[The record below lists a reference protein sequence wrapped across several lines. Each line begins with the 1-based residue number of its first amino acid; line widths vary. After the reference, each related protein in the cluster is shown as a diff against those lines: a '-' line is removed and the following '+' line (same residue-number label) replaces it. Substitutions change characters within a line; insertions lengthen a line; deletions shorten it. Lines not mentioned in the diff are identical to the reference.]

1 MDRVHYIWLDY
12 THYDS
17 NGKPGSNDSILVFIG
32 NISLEKA
39 KAMID
44 SIKLSYCKEYI
55 AKRSNFFSQKGIEV
69 KITAQNIKT
78 YKVLYEKIIGIIE

>member
-17 NGKPGSNDSILVFIG
+17 NGKPGSNDSFLVFNG

-39 KAMID
+39 KAMIA
-44 SIKLSYCKEYI
+44 SVKLSYCKEYI

-69 KITAQNIKT
+69 RMAAQNT
-78 YKVLYEKIIGIIE
+78 RTSKVLYEKTIGIIE

>member
-17 NGKPGSNDSILVFIG
+17 NGKLGSNYSILVFNG

-44 SIKLSYCKEYI
+44 SVKLSYCKEYI

-69 KITAQNIKT
+69 EMAAQNIT
-78 YKVLYEKIIGIIE
+78 TSEVLYKKVIGIL

>member
-17 NGKPGSNDSILVFIG
+17 NGKPGSNDSFLVFNG

-39 KAMID
+39 KAMIA
-44 SIKLSYCKEYI
+44 SVKLSYCKEYI
-55 AKRSNFFSQKGIEV
+55 AKRSNFFSQEGIEV
-69 KITAQNIKT
+69 KMAAQNIRT
-78 YKVLYEKIIGIIE
+78 SKVLYERTIGIL

>member
-17 NGKPGSNDSILVFIG
+17 NGKPGSNDSILVFNG

-44 SIKLSYCKEYI
+44 SVKLSYCKEYI
-55 AKRSNFFSQKGIEV
+55 ARRSNFFSQKGV
-69 KITAQNIKT
+69 KVEMAAQNIRT
-78 YKVLYEKIIGIIE
+78 SEVLYKKVIGIL

>member
-17 NGKPGSNDSILVFIG
+17 NGKPASNDSILVFNG

-55 AKRSNFFSQKGIEV
+55 TKRSNFFSQKDIEV
-69 KITAQNIKT
+69 KMAAQNTRT

>member
-12 THYDS
+12 THYRD
-17 NGKPGSNDSILVFIG
+17 GKPGSNDSILVFNG

-44 SIKLSYCKEYI
+44 SVKLSYCKEYI

-69 KITAQNIKT
+69 RMAAQNIRT
-78 YKVLYEKIIGIIE
+78 SKVLYEKTIGIL

>member
-17 NGKPGSNDSILVFIG
+17 NGKPGSSESILVFNG

-44 SIKLSYCKEYI
+44 SVKLSYCKEYI
-55 AKRSNFFSQKGIEV
+55 AKRRSFFLQKGV
-69 KITAQNIKT
+69 KVEIAAQNIKT
-78 YKVLYEKIIGIIE
+78 SEVLYKKVIGIIE